1 MARHNSSHQ
10 RRELLPPAPMASDAH
25 LFVPGGAVEEMH
37 ADIAARFAAGAAVL
51 PIDAADS
58 QLERFVSGFSRA
70 MGPATLF
77 AAIAVIAGVLL
88 HL

>member
-1 MARHNSSHQ
+1 MARHYSSHK

-51 PIDAADS
+51 PLDADS